1 MDIIA
6 LILTII
12 FALSTLI
19 GFLRGVRRGLYRQAL
34 RLATTFVSIILAYFI
49 TTALAESVIAAFG
62 ADSIA
67 STLLMLKEQGYIIA
81 EHVDLTSLA
90 NHFSAIK
97 WLVALPVTTLIL
109 PIVFT
114 LAFIILNIFIKIA
127 YFIVSR
133 FLSKTRDDVDKMFFG
148 AVLGAVEGLIIAVV
162 ILLPITNAVGI
173 FDGAFEEFRA
183 QDKGYY
189 SDTVAAYDDIFG
201 PLVDAPAV
209 KMSEFLTAPITNNIS
224 KVDMDG
230 ETVILRNE
238 LMTMISIQWEWE
250 SLSNNSAL
258 ATNATDAEK
267 FAIVRT
273 WVDRITSSMY
283 LAEVIS
289 DVLSDSSA
297 LIEEGIINLDDQS
310 EIQTFYI
317 RGLTKTFVNAN
328 KYNLKTIANVLLD
341 AMFYMIEELNY
352 NVLEEESINNDVVS
366 LYDENGNNKIEHVIA
381 ILNDCEYT
389 RPMVTVL
396 SQMLLATVFDT
407 YTEEIGG
414 IGVTY
419 NDVRDS
425 FVQVV
430 NVQRENYLT
439 EEEYKA
445 ARQAALNQV
454 FLDHGVDNAD
464 PEILED
470 ICDYLD
476 EEYPGLDSIDDG
488 KFNDIIFSGI
498 SYYVEK
504 HQNEALDGGVTE

>member
-19 GFLRGVRRGLYRQAL
+19 GFLRGIRRGLYRQAL
-34 RLATTFVSIILAYFI
+34 RFATTLVSIALSYFI
-49 TTALAESVIAAFG
+49 TMALADSVLEAFG

-67 STLLMLKEQGYIIA
+67 ATLLMLKEQGYIIA
-81 EHVDLTSLA
+81 EHVDLTALA

-109 PIVFT
+109 PIIFT

-148 AVLGAVEGLIIAVV
+148 AVIGAVEGLIIAVV
-162 ILLPITNAVGI
+162 ILLPVTNAIGI
-173 FDGAFEEFRA
+173 FDGAFDEFKEH
-183 QDKGYY
+183 DNGYY
-189 SDTVAAYDDIFG
+189 SDTVAAIDDVIA

-209 KMSEFLTAPITNNIS
+209 KMSEFLTDPITRNIS

-230 ETVILRNE
+230 ETVILRDE
-238 LMTMISIQWEWE
+238 LITMIAMQWEWE
-250 SLSNNSAL
+250 FF
-258 ATNATDAEK
+258 TNGSEFGENGTNEEK
-267 FAIVRT
+267 FEVIRS
-273 WVDRITSSMY
+273 WVNRITSSMY

-289 DVLSDSSA
+289 DILSDSSA
-297 LIEEGIINLDDQS
+297 LIEDGIINLDDQS
-310 EIQTFYI
+310 DIQTFYV
-317 RGLTKTFVNAN
+317 RGLTQTFVHAN

-341 AMFYMIEELNY
+341 VMFYMAEELNY
-352 NVLEEESINNDVVS
+352 NALSDESINDDVVS
-366 LYDENGNNKIEHVIA
+366 LYDSNGNNKITHVIDM
-381 ILNDCEYT
+381 LNDCEYT
-389 RPMVTVL
+389 RPLVNVL
-396 SQMLLATVFDT
+396 SQMLLATVFDS
-407 YTEEIGG
+407 YTEEIGE

-419 NDVRDS
+419 DDVKES
-425 FVQVV
+425 FTQVI

-445 ARQAALNQV
+445 ARQEALNQV

-464 PEILED
+464 PEILAE

-504 HQNEALDGGVTE
+504 HQNEALDGEVTE